1 MMGMD
6 SEQQEASIQRT
17 FSTYVDNYN
26 ELEKIRK
33 DIQNYHKQFKGR
45 MDQLKKEN
53 GEKEKIL
60 LKYLEDNKLPGLR
73 SGDFLLL
80 ADEKPVKNNKKLREE
95 KLQHIF
101 ANHQIDR
108 GSKIYREIIELV
120 QSSRQMDKL
129 ERKLKCKRY
138 RQGEHPE

>member
-1 MMGMD
+1 MSGLV
-6 SEQQEASIQRT
+6 SEMQEASIQRT
-17 FSTYVDNYN
+17 FGAYVDNYN

-33 DIQNYHKQFKGR
+33 DIQTYQKQFKGR
-45 MDQLKKEN
+45 VDQLKKEN
-53 GEKEKIL
+53 QEKEKIL

-108 GSKIYREIIELV
+108 ESKIYREIVELV

-138 RQGEHPE
+138 RQGEHIE